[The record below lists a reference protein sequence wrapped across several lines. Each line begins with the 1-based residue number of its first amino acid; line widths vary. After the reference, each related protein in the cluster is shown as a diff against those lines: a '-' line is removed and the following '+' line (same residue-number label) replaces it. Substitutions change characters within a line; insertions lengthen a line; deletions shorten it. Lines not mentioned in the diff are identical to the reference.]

1 MTLPIKPQKKVR
13 RIHLAN
19 DTGGRSR
26 CRYTSRPSVR
36 ATFVPLADFMTLPQ
50 EVRCVEC
57 ERKAKDADG
66 GTAPAV

>member
-36 ATFVPLADFMTLPQ
+36 AKFVPLAEFMALPK
-50 EVRCVEC
+50 EARCVEC
-57 ERKAKDADG
+57 ERKAKAADDCAS
-66 GTAPAV
+66 TVV

>member
-36 ATFVPLADFMTLPQ
+36 ATFVPLAEFVRLPQ
-50 EVRCVEC
+50 DVRCVEC
-57 ERKAKDADG
+57 ERKAKAADG
-66 GTAPAV
+66 AAAT

>member
-13 RIHLAN
+13 RIHLATK
-19 DTGGRSR
+19 TGGRSR

-36 ATFVPLADFMTLPQ
+36 ATFVPLAEFQALPH

-57 ERKAKDADG
+57 ERAAKEEDG
-66 GTAPAV
+66 CTASAV

>member
-13 RIHLAN
+13 RIHLATK
-19 DTGGRSR
+19 TGGRSR

-36 ATFVPLADFMTLPQ
+36 ATFVPLAEFLALPH

-57 ERKAKDADG
+57 ERAAKDEDG
-66 GTAPAV
+66 CTAPSV